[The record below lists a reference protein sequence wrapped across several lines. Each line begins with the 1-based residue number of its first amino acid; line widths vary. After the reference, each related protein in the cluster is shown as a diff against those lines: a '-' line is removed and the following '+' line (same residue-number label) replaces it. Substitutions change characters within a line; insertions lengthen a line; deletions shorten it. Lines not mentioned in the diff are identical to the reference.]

1 MTPIER
7 RSVPLSW
14 PRPNPESGI
23 MFEANDLDL
32 QAQRRSSSV
41 RTVRLTLA
49 LTVVVFLGC
58 EENAQPPSLNVVLI
72 SIDSLRAD
80 RLLSYGY
87 FRSTSPNLDRIARE
101 GALFENAIAES
112 SWTLPTHVSMLTGLS
127 SFVHGVERDETR
139 LAENVPTLASQLR
152 AQGYRTKGIY
162 SGPYLHPIFGFANGF
177 DEYEGVFGKTALDD
191 MSAGPESSKSA
202 ARLKATKE
210 ANRLSHRTITSPAI
224 TEKAI
229 EFISRDS
236 DDPFFLF
243 LHYFDVH
250 HDYIPPESLW
260 RKFDPYYDGDLSGEN
275 FADNPDLHAN
285 MSRRDLDHLIALYDA
300 EILFTDQHIGYVLDA
315 LDRNGLMERTL
326 LVVTADHGEEF
337 FEHGGKGHRRTLFD
351 EVLKVPLLFRLP
363 GRIPAGLRIEQ
374 QIRHVDVM
382 PTILSLLGVGV
393 ETPVSGTDVA
403 SWLAGEAGDAVP
415 DAVSRLVHG
424 ENVYVWIS
432 VRTEG
437 YKYLVNHRPDRR
449 REVLYDLARDPH
461 EQEPVASRFV
471 QGTER
476 LDELDGLRNVLATA
490 ESRATTLRDTL
501 GGTASDRVDVPEDV
515 EERLR
520 SLGYIQ

>member
-1 MTPIER
+1 M
-7 RSVPLSW
+7 
-14 PRPNPESGI
+14 
-23 MFEANDLDL
+23 
-32 QAQRRSSSV
+32 

-49 LTVVVFLGC
+49 LTLVLFLGC
-58 EENAQPPSLNVVLI
+58 EENARRPSTNVILI

-80 RLLSYGY
+80 HLLSYGY

-162 SGPYLHPIFGFANGF
+162 SGPYLHPIYGFAAGF

-191 MSAGPESSKSA
+191 MSSEPESSKSA
-202 ARLKATKE
+202 ATLKATKE
-210 ANRLSHRTITSPAI
+210 ANRLAHRTITSAAI
-224 TEKAI
+224 TENAL

-250 HDYIPPESLW
+250 YDYIPPESLW
-260 RKFDPYYDGDLSGEN
+260 RKFDPDYDGDLSGES
-275 FADNPDLHAN
+275 FMDNPGLHAS

-300 EILFTDQHIGYVLDA
+300 EILFTDQHIGNLLDA
-315 LDRNGLMERTL
+315 LDRSGLTERTL
-326 LVVTADHGEEF
+326 LVVTSDHGEEF

-363 GRIPAGLRIEQ
+363 GRIPAGLRIERQ
-374 QIRHVDVM
+374 VRHIDLM
-382 PTILSLLGVGV
+382 PTIQSLLGVAL
-393 ETPVSGTDVA
+393 ETPMSGTGVA
-403 SWLAGEAGDAVP
+403 SWLAGEAGDAGDAVP
-415 DAVSRLVHG
+415 EAVSRLVHG
-424 ENVYVWIS
+424 ENVYVWVS
-432 VRTEG
+432 VRTAG
-437 YKYLVNHRPDRR
+437 YKYLVNLRPDRR
-449 REVLYDLARDPH
+449 REVLYDLARDPQ
-461 EQEPVASRFV
+461 EQEPVGSRFV
-471 QGTER
+471 QGTES
-476 LDELDGLRNVLATA
+476 LDELDGLRDVLATA
-490 ESRATTLRDTL
+490 ESRGTTLRDTF
-501 GGTASDRVDVPEDV
+501 GGAASDRVDVPDEV
-515 EERLR
+515 EKRLR